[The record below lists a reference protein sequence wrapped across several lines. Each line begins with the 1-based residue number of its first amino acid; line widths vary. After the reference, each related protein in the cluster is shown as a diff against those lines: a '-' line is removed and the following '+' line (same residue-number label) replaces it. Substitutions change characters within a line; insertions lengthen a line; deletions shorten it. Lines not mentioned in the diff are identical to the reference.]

1 MEIEFSDEI
10 FERLSFTENEYKEIL
25 AVSLYQMRK
34 INGAQGGKITGLSEI
49 EFHEVVGKWGQL
61 FSYDEDD
68 LLDDVETL
76 KKF

>member
-1 MEIEFSDEI
+1 
-10 FERLSFTENEYKEIL
+10 
-25 AVSLYQMRK
+25 MRK
-34 INGAQGGKITGLSEI
+34 INGVQGGKITGLSEI

>member
-1 MEIEFSDEI
+1 MKIELPDEI
-10 FERLSFTENEYKEIL
+10 SEKLSFTESEYQEIL

-34 INGAQGGKITGLSEI
+34 INGVQGGKITGLSEI